1 MTYVLTGYN
10 KTTTPVQVY
19 PRQVSVITQSVHGIA
34 MAVSIIF
41 VSPFP
46 DQSFSPV
53 TRKQPWYACSKQVT
67 LFVYGMAECRKSG
80 MPILRSIPLDMI
92 NDWTAFLP
100 TLFPLK

>member
-46 DQSFSPV
+46 YQIV
-53 TRKQPWYACSKQVT
+53 
-67 LFVYGMAECRKSG
+67 
-80 MPILRSIPLDMI
+80 
-92 NDWTAFLP
+92 
-100 TLFPLK
+100 FPGH